1 MVRLYSHP
9 YTSVMSGHPLPLLEG
24 PRPERSD
31 AARNREALLAAAR
44 RMVAENG
51 VESVTMD
58 ALAREAGVG
67 KGTVFRR
74 FISRAGLMA
83 ALLNHG
89 EAQFQTLVM
98 SGPPPLGPGVEPWER
113 LVAFGRTRLEYNL
126 QAARL
131 IEAAGQPGRRSV
143 AAKSFTTLHV
153 IHLLRELDLRGDVQF
168 LAKALL
174 APLESVIVEEAVHLE
189 GFSVDRFVAGW
200 QDLARRVVEG

>member
-1 MVRLYSHP
+1 
-9 YTSVMSGHPLPLLEG
+9 MSGDLLPLLGG

-31 AARNREALLAAAR
+31 AARNREALLTAAR
-44 RMVAENG
+44 RMVEEKG

-74 FISRAGLMA
+74 FASRAGLMA

-98 SGPPPLGPGVEPWER
+98 SGPPPLGPGVGPWER
-113 LVAFGRTRLEYNL
+113 LVAFGHTRLQYSL
-126 QAARL
+126 HAARL

-143 AAKSFTTLHV
+143 AVESFASLHV
-153 IHLLRELDLRGDVQF
+153 IHLLRHLEVRGDVRF

-174 APLESVIVEEAVHLE
+174 APLESVIVEETVRLDD
-189 GFSVDRFVAGW
+189 FPVSRFLAGW
-200 QDLARRVVEG
+200 EDLARRVVEG